1 MHILFVVDGRSPIA
15 LNWMEYFLAGG
26 HQVHLVSTFTCQVD
40 PRLASFR
47 VIHAAYSGLKK
58 GGAAGSKPGG
68 GILGGSS
75 LKLRTLAR
83 QWLGPLTLPAAA
95 RPLRSVIQ
103 EIQPDLLHAMRIPYE
118 GMLAAISQPQVP
130 FLVSVWGNDFTL
142 HAPASPWMRSLT
154 RRTLQRADALHTDC
168 RRDVRMAKEW
178 GFDPNKP
185 YTVLPGAGGVQMDV
199 FYPPGE
205 SPGEAEREKTVI
217 NPRGFRLY
225 VRNDIFFQAI
235 PGVLKEIPEARFL
248 CPNMRGEIQA
258 EKWIQ
263 ELGIKENVELL
274 PPQTRA
280 QMSEMFRRA
289 AVAVSPSTHDGT
301 PNTLL
306 EAMAS
311 GCFPVAGDLESLRE
325 WITPGENGLL
335 VDPNDPQALSQ
346 AILKALK
353 QPALRQAAQAEN
365 LRLVVERAEYS
376 TVMRQAEDFYQ
387 RISGKKK

>member
-1 MHILFVVDGRSPIA
+1 MRILFVVDGRSPIA

-26 HQVHLVSTFTCQVD
+26 HQVHLASTFTSQVD
-40 PRLASFR
+40 PRLASFH
-47 VIHAAYSGLKK
+47 VIYAAYSSLKK
-58 GGAAGSKPGG
+58 GGVAGSKPGG
-68 GILGGSS
+68 GTLGGSS

-83 QWLGPLTLPAAA
+83 QWLGPLTLPTAA
-95 RPLRSVIQ
+95 RQLRSAIQ

-118 GMLAAISQPQVP
+118 GMLAALSQPQVP

-168 RRDVRMAKEW
+168 RRDVRMAMEW

-185 YTVLPGAGGVQMDV
+185 FSVLPGAGGVQMET
-199 FYPPGE
+199 FYPPQEKRGE
-205 SPGEAEREKTVI
+205 TEREKTVV

-235 PGVLKEIPEARFL
+235 PGVLKEFPEARFL

-258 EKWIQ
+258 EKWIE

-274 PPQTRA
+274 PPQTRPQMA
-280 QMSEMFRRA
+280 QLFRRG

-325 WITPGENGLL
+325 WITPGQNGLL

-346 AILKALK
+346 AILRALK
-353 QPALRQAAQAEN
+353 EPALRQAAQVEN
-365 LRLVVERAEYS
+365 LRLVAERAEYN

-387 RISGKKK
+387 RISGR

>member
-1 MHILFVVDGRSPIA
+1 MRILFVVDGRSPIA

-26 HQVHLVSTFTCQVD
+26 HQVHLASTFTCQVD
-40 PRLASFR
+40 PRLASFH
-47 VIHAAYSGLKK
+47 VIHAAYSSLKK
-58 GGAAGSKPGG
+58 GGFAGRKPGG
-68 GILGGSS
+68 GTLGGSS

-95 RPLRSVIQ
+95 RQLRSVIQ

-118 GMLAAISQPQVP
+118 GMLAALAQPQVP

-142 HAPASPWMRSLT
+142 HAPATPWMRSLT

-185 YTVLPGAGGVQMDV
+185 YTVLPGAGGVQMES
-199 FYPPGE
+199 FYPPQE
-205 SPGEAEREKTVI
+205 RPGETEREKTVV

-235 PGVLKEIPEARFL
+235 PGVLKELPEARFL

-258 EKWIQ
+258 EKWVE

-274 PPQTRA
+274 PPQTRPQMA
-280 QMSEMFRRA
+280 QVFRRA

-346 AILKALK
+346 AIIMALRE
-353 QPALRQAAQAEN
+353 PALRQAAQAEN
-365 LRLVVERAEYS
+365 LRLVAERAEYK
-376 TVMRQAEDFYQ
+376 TVMHQAEDFYL
-387 RISGKKK
+387 RIVGR